1 MNKLLSIHMLFN
13 QCPHLHDTLC
23 MNYHI
28 QDIQIEIHQHNRY
41 NIKIVLGNI
50 ISHVNSFLR
59 QTKRSLKKNV
69 AALNAHLP

>member
-41 NIKIVLGNI
+41 NIRIVLGNI
-50 ISHVNSFLR
+50 FESCKVISEANYEVI
-59 QTKRSLKKNV
+59 
-69 AALNAHLP
+69 

>member
-13 QCPHLHDTLC
+13 QYPHLHDTLC

-28 QDIQIEIHQHNRY
+28 QDIQIEIHQHNKY

-50 ISHVNSFLR
+50 IIVM
-59 QTKRSLKKNV
+59 
-69 AALNAHLP
+69 

>member
-28 QDIQIEIHQHNRY
+28 QDIQKEIHQHNKC
-41 NIKIVLGNI
+41 NKKNVLGNI
-50 ISHVNSFLR
+50 IMVM
-59 QTKRSLKKNV
+59 
-69 AALNAHLP
+69 